1 MLRMGF
7 LNAIGK
13 METVVAIGLQSHAER
28 SNLLLQNLVLASAI
42 DGIMEREVVPAVFRR
57 VTTRRRLAAEF
68 LHPGEYG
75 LVLGRHAA
83 GTQLRAQ
90 ALEVAHDFVHLREL
104 RQGHR
109 RGEHALIRTI
119 LHEFRGHE
127 AIQDLPDGRSRYA
140 EPKREFA
147 FVEAPV
153 SRDSPVDDVLFNGRN
168 DL

>member
-1 MLRMGF
+1 MASHAHLGSLRVAVENQLHNLPMLRMGF

-13 METVVAIGLQSHAER
+13 METVVAIGLQSNAER

-83 GTQLRAQ
+83 GTQLR
-90 ALEVAHDFVHLREL
+90 
-104 RQGHR
+104 
-109 RGEHALIRTI
+109 T
-119 LHEFRGHE
+119 
-127 AIQDLPDGRSRYA
+127 
-140 EPKREFA
+140 
-147 FVEAPV
+147 
-153 SRDSPVDDVLFNGRN
+153 
-168 DL
+168 